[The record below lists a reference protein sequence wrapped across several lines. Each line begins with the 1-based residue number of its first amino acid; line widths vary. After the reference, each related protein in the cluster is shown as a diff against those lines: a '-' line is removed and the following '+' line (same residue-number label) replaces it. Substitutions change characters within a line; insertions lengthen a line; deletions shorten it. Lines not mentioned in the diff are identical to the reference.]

1 MEFTSLTFLFFII
14 LFFFSYQIIKD
25 EYKKVLCLVS
35 SYIFYATW
43 DWRFLFLLILSSLID
58 FFISLKIEKSEDK
71 KFLVSLSVILN
82 LLILGVFKY
91 FNFFSESF
99 SKLLTIFS
107 LNYDPIYLSII
118 LPLAISFYTFQSMGY
133 TIDVYKGKL
142 KPEKNFLTFLTF
154 ISFFPQLIA
163 GPIMRGKKMLPQ
175 IESLTK
181 IKAANLILG
190 LELIIIGFFLK
201 LCIADRI
208 GIYVEE
214 PFNNPQNFGGAV
226 LLISSFFFSFQIYAD
241 FGGYSLI
248 AIGLARV
255 IGIKLIK
262 NFTQPYF
269 AHSMRSFWT
278 KWHISLSGWLKDYL
292 YIPLGGNKKGKL
304 STFRNIMIVMIL
316 GGLWHGASVNF
327 IIWGFFHSFLII
339 TENII
344 KPKKPFP
351 VSISIFYV
359 FSMTSLAWIFFR
371 AKDLDTAYIFFTK
384 IFSIDSYWL
393 NFSFDL
399 FNFLISS
406 IFICIFI
413 ILDIFEVKKN
423 KLKKKTRTFLRII
436 QITILLWLI
445 SFLGVFKGSNFI
457 YFQF

>member
-269 AHSMRSFWT
+269 AHSIRSFWT

>member
-14 LFFFSYQIIKD
+14 LFFFSYQIVKD

-43 DWRFLFLLILSSLID
+43 DWRFLFLLILSSFID
-58 FFISLKIEKSEDK
+58 FFISIKIEKSEDK
-71 KFLVSLSVILN
+71 KFLVSLSVIFN

-99 SKLLTIFS
+99 SKLLTMFS
-107 LNYDPIYLSII
+107 LSYDPIYLSII

-175 IESLTK
+175 IENLRK

-262 NFTQPYF
+262 NFAQPYF

-292 YIPLGGNKKGKL
+292 YIPLGGNRKGKL
-304 STFRNIMIVMIL
+304 STFGNIMIVMIL
-316 GGLWHGASVNF
+316 GGLWHGASINF

-339 TENII
+339 IENII
-344 KPKKPFP
+344 KPKKSFP
-351 VSISIFYV
+351 ASISIFYV

-371 AKDLDTAYIFFTK
+371 AKDLDTAYIFFSK
-384 IFSIDSYWL
+384 IFSIDNYLL

-399 FNFLISS
+399 FNF
-406 IFICIFI
+406 
-413 ILDIFEVKKN
+413 
-423 KLKKKTRTFLRII
+423 
-436 QITILLWLI
+436 
-445 SFLGVFKGSNFI
+445 
-457 YFQF
+457 

>member
-25 EYKKVLCLVS
+25 QYKKVLCLVS

-43 DWRFLFLLILSSLID
+43 DWRFLFLLILSSFID

-71 KFLVSLSVILN
+71 KFLVSLSVIMN
-82 LLILGVFKY
+82 LLILGIFKY

-175 IESLTK
+175 IESLRK

-255 IGIKLIK
+255 IGVRLIK

-339 TENII
+339 IENII
-344 KPKKPFP
+344 KPKKSFP

-413 ILDIFEVKKN
+413 ILDMFEVKKN

-436 QITILLWLI
+436 QTTILLWLI

>member
-1 MEFTSLTFLFFII
+1 
-14 LFFFSYQIIKD
+14 
-25 EYKKVLCLVS
+25 
-35 SYIFYATW
+35 
-43 DWRFLFLLILSSLID
+43 
-58 FFISLKIEKSEDK
+58 
-71 KFLVSLSVILN
+71 
-82 LLILGVFKY
+82 
-91 FNFFSESF
+91 
-99 SKLLTIFS
+99 
-107 LNYDPIYLSII
+107 
-118 LPLAISFYTFQSMGY
+118 
-133 TIDVYKGKL
+133 
-142 KPEKNFLTFLTF
+142 
-154 ISFFPQLIA
+154 
-163 GPIMRGKKMLPQ
+163 MRGKKMLPQ

-262 NFTQPYF
+262 NFAQPYF

-292 YIPLGGNKKGKL
+292 YIPLGGNRKGKL
-304 STFRNIMIVMIL
+304 STFGNIMIVMIL
-316 GGLWHGASVNF
+316 GGLWHGASINF

-339 TENII
+339 IENII
-344 KPKKPFP
+344 KPKKSFP
-351 VSISIFYV
+351 ASISIFYV

-384 IFSIDSYWL
+384 IF
-393 NFSFDL
+393 
-399 FNFLISS
+399 
-406 IFICIFI
+406 
-413 ILDIFEVKKN
+413 
-423 KLKKKTRTFLRII
+423 
-436 QITILLWLI
+436 Q
-445 SFLGVFKGSNFI
+445 
-457 YFQF
+457 

>member
-344 KPKKPFP
+344 RPKKPFP